1 MKLIYKNILF
11 LIFLIGIIIIIIL
24 NNNHKN
30 AYFTSEKYT
39 NLEVIETEKDDTNI
53 LEKIDKI
60 FFINLKHRKDRYQQ
74 INDEFKKM
82 DFPKNKI
89 ERIDAVNAKY
99 NGHIGCCKSHIKTLN
114 NILENN
120 YKYSLVF
127 EDDFIFTVDKKT
139 FNDKLTTFFKN
150 YSNNWDII
158 QLTSGHK
165 TLEDINDRDI
175 KRVKS
180 ATTSSAY
187 LINNDFVPKLLDD
200 FKEAL
205 GKMKIE
211 MNEYKQNNYMLKKR
225 NTAFA
230 LDQHWSSLQAK
241 SKWYIFDPYLG
252 EQGGLAGKSSI
263 MNKHIEGF
271 TGKYKI
277 YSKI

>member
-180 ATTSSAY
+180 ATT
-187 LINNDFVPKLLDD
+187 
-200 FKEAL
+200 
-205 GKMKIE
+205 
-211 MNEYKQNNYMLKKR
+211 
-225 NTAFA
+225 
-230 LDQHWSSLQAK
+230 
-241 SKWYIFDPYLG
+241 
-252 EQGGLAGKSSI
+252 
-263 MNKHIEGF
+263 
-271 TGKYKI
+271 
-277 YSKI
+277 